1 MPTIGIKK
9 RVLDKY
15 LGREYTEKEL
25 DEVFFNYGL
34 ELDDIVVEKNAEGK
48 EESTFKIEVP
58 ANRYDLLCV
67 EGLARALRVFEG
79 VEKPPRYEVLKVKDP
94 VVLKVEKSVEAV
106 RPYIVSAILR
116 DVTFDEDT
124 YNSFIDLQDK
134 LHQNICRKRTLVSVG
149 THDLD
154 TVKEPFYYRALKP
167 EDIKFVPLN
176 KTKEYN
182 AKDLLEEYE
191 KNELHLREFVPIIK
205 DKPLYP
211 VVFDSNN
218 VVCSLP
224 PIINS
229 DHSKITLKTKNV
241 FIEATAVD
249 LNKANIVLDTIVAL
263 FSQYCTKKFTVE
275 PVKVVYE
282 NGKMTEAVYPSL
294 SYREQNVDVQRMN
307 TKIGI
312 NVEADKA
319 VELLTKMSLSAKK
332 DKKGTVTV
340 TIPPTRHDVLHECDV
355 AEDLALAFGYNN
367 LPTRLPQAHTVA
379 QPYPLNKLSD
389 QLRNELA
396 LAGWTE
402 VMNFALCSEDDIT
415 TKLNRKDVNS
425 VKIANPKT
433 LEFQV
438 ARNSL
443 LPGLLKTLSNNKE
456 MPLPIKLFE
465 VQDIILKDTTKDT
478 NSRNQRNAAAVYYSK
493 TGSFEVIHGLLDRI
507 FEVLDVPL
515 SKSGGRGYF
524 IKEKEDDATY
534 FPGRSAEI
542 NYRDEKGTVTQLG
555 VFGILHPQVL
565 ANFNLNMPCCAL
577 EINIEPFI

>member
-9 RVLDKY
+9 NILDKY
-15 LGREYTEKEL
+15 LGREYSEQEL

-34 ELDDIVVEKNAEGK
+34 ELDDVVVEKTADGK
-48 EESTFKIEVP
+48 EVSTFKIEVP

-79 VEKPPRYEVLKVKDP
+79 VEKPPRYEISKPKEQ
-94 VVLKVEKSVEAV
+94 VVLNVEKSVETI

-116 DVTFDEDT
+116 DVVFDEDT

-154 TVKEPFYYRALKP
+154 TVKGPFYYRALKP
-167 EDIKFVPLN
+167 QDIKFVPLN

-182 AKDLLEEYE
+182 SKDLLEDYE

-205 DKPLYP
+205 TKPLYP
-211 VVFDSNN
+211 VVFDSSG

-249 LNKANIVLDTIVAL
+249 LNKANIVLDTIVTM
-263 FSQYCTKKFTVE
+263 FSQYCKQKFTVE

-282 NGKMTEAVYPSL
+282 SKKVPDTVYPVL
-294 SYREQNVDVQRMN
+294 PYREQEVNLSQMNV
-307 TKIGI
+307 KIGI
-312 NVEADKA
+312 DVDADKA
-319 VELLTKMSLSAKK
+319 VDLLSKMSLSAKK
-332 DKKGTVTV
+332 VKNGKILVTV
-340 TIPPTRHDVLHECDV
+340 PPTRHDVLHECDV
-355 AEDLALAFGYNN
+355 AEDLALAYGYNN

-379 QPYPLNKLSD
+379 QPFALNKLSD
-389 QLRNELA
+389 QLRNEFA

-415 TKLNRKDVNS
+415 TKLKRVDING

-465 VQDIILKDTTKDT
+465 VQDVVFRDTSRDT

-515 SKSGGRGYF
+515 SKSGGVGYF
-524 IKEKEDDATY
+524 IKEKEDPTY
-534 FPGRSAEI
+534 FPGRSAEVI
-542 NYRDEKGTVTQLG
+542 YRTVDGKLVELG
-555 VFGILHPQVL
+555 VFGILHPEVL
-565 ANFNLNMPCCAL
+565 TNFNLNMPCCSL
-577 EINIEPFI
+577 EINIEPFV